1 MWSPK
6 ARNTV
11 GQAGF
16 TLLELLTALTV
27 VSVAVGILV
36 MLAGRVGDLY
46 REAEFRATATDLVM
60 AKLAE
65 VTRAPASFRWQQD
78 EQGDRLVVI
87 PAGENLAV
95 DYPFT
100 TLPDQWT
107 SRGTFRWRAFA
118 RPLENMPDVMELTVV
133 VTWLDS
139 GREQSFALTAP
150 MPAGDAMQRAGALD
164 HEG

>member
-1 MWSPK
+1 MRSLVIS
-6 ARNTV
+6 REVNRS
-11 GQAGF
+11 GF

-46 REAEFRATATDLVM
+46 REAEFRATATDLAM

-65 VTRAPASFRWQQD
+65 VTRAPEAFRWQRD
-78 EQGDRLVVI
+78 EKEDRLIVI
-87 PAGENLAV
+87 PESEGPSVEYSFAAV
-95 DYPFT
+95 PEAVT
-100 TLPDQWT
+100 R
-107 SRGTFRWRAFA
+107 RGAFRWRAFA
-118 RPLENMPDVMELTVV
+118 RPVDNMPDVMELTVV
-133 VTWLDS
+133 VTWRDG
-139 GREQSFALTAP
+139 GRERSFALTAP